1 MPSKKDPAGPTAL
14 PLPLN
19 LERWYLNTPNVQRLR
34 ELMSHPV
41 MGEALSLLLEHAR
54 PTQSVTS
61 GTPDQNSTMLGWYA
75 GYCDALSDLRSKLT
89 DPTMPDKLKSHQDR
103 KLMSR
108 ELEDEDPWS
117 HISTPSADYAF
128 APMPSEE

>member
-1 MPSKKDPAGPTAL
+1 MPSKKDSVETTPL

-19 LERWYLNTPNVQRLR
+19 LERWYLNTPNVQNLR
-34 ELMSHPV
+34 ELMSQPV
-41 MGEALSLLLEHAR
+41 MGEAIALLLEQAR

-89 DPTMPDKLKSHQDR
+89 DPTMPDKLKSHQER
-103 KLMSR
+103 RLMSR

-117 HISTPSADYAF
+117 HISTPSADYSF
-128 APMPSEE
+128 PPLPSEE